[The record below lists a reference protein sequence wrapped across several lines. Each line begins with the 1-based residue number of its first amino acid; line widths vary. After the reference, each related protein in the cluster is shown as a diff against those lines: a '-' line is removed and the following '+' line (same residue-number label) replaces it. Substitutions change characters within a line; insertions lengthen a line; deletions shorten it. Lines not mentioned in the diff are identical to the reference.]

1 MLSGVLLA
9 RTQTMTT
16 LPLITVM
23 PPLPFKPYVSWSSR
37 SRLPFPLEEPNCRIY
52 SVARHGLYMGI
63 RALGLKPGD
72 EILVP
77 AYNQGSEIEA
87 LVRAG
92 MVCRFYDA
100 GQGRFL
106 EQEERNLEALL
117 SPRIRAL
124 YLIHYLGLPQDA
136 ARWRAWCDK
145 HGLLLIED
153 AAQAWLSL
161 RDGTPVGTHGD
172 LSIFCLYKTFGLPD
186 GAAVISNPPPQPPGS
201 KPNIG
206 VKRAAVRHTA
216 YLSQRWG
223 WLAGLLRRLRV
234 PEKHASKQDDK
245 YASGEE
251 FALGDPQRAVSTITK
266 YLLPRATYVSVQEA
280 RAANYTFLLERLER
294 FVPKQFAHPPEGASP
309 FAFPIQSDPK
319 KQLLERLR
327 RNGIIA
333 SDFWAGA
340 HPLVPMADFTRA
352 ATLRKSVIDLPVHQ
366 DLGARELEWIVEV
379 VLGGLGSS

>member
-1 MLSGVLLA
+1 
-9 RTQTMTT
+9 MTT

-37 SRLPFPLEEPNCRIY
+37 RRLPFPLEEPRCRIY

-92 MVCRFYDA
+92 MVCRFYEA

-106 EQEERNLEALL
+106 EQEEKNLEALL
-117 SPRIRAL
+117 SPRTRAF

-153 AAQAWLSL
+153 AAQAWLSF
-161 RDGTPVGTHGD
+161 RDGMPVGAHGD

-186 GAAVISNPPPQPPGS
+186 GAAVISDPPPPQPPGS

-206 VKRAAVRHTA
+206 VKRAAVRHAA

-234 PEKHASKQDDK
+234 PEKHSSKQDDK
-245 YASGEE
+245 YASGQE
-251 FALGDPQRAVSTITK
+251 FVLGDPQRSVSTITN
-266 YLLPRATYVSVQEA
+266 YLLPRATFSSVRDA
-280 RAANYTFLLERLER
+280 RAANYAFFLERLER

-309 FAFPIQSDPK
+309 FAFPIQSDRK

-327 RNGIIA
+327 RNGIVA
-333 SDFWAGA
+333 SDFWGSA

-352 ATLRKSVIDLPVHQ
+352 AALRKSVIDLPVHQ
-366 DLGARELEWIVEV
+366 ELGARELEWIVEV
-379 VLGGLGSS
+379 VLGGLGSR